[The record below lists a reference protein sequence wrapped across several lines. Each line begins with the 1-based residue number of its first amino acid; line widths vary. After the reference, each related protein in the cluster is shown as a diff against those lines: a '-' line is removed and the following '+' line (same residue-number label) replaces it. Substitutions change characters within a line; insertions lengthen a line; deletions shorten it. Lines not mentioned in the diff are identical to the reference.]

1 MMMLESNNTAE
12 NIAIKFPAQ
21 RRGQRLGRASSG
33 GVVVP
38 LSAGAAVAIGTQ

>member
-1 MMMLESNNTAE
+1 MMMLESNHTAE

-21 RRGQRLGRASSG
+21 RRSQRLGVACSG

-38 LSAGAAVAIGTQ
+38 LSAGAAVAVGTQ